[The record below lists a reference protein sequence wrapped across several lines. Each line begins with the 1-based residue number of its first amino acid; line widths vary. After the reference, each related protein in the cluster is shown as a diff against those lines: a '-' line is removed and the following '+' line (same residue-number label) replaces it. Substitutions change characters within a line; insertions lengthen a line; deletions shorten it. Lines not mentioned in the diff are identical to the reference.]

1 MLLETAGCNDGVS
14 TPAIG
19 ERILD
24 FLKFSFHLRCES
36 CIEMVSDYLLL
47 LCHSWGWALG
57 RSRSD
62 WQSSSDCSTTPVA
75 RNLTNS
81 SKIFLILSR
90 ALDKVGQERLLLGVL
105 LVETL
110 LVLGGKLPE
119 QVDVNLSGTKTNIY
133 MTCYIDKWG
142 TSLCIIL
149 HSLSLSSIMSRK
161 CDLKTMRREL
171 HRCLVRIIQ
180 LFLDCLL
187 ILQLKRH
194 RRA

>member
-119 QVDVNLSGTKTNIY
+119 
-133 MTCYIDKWG
+133 
-142 TSLCIIL
+142 
-149 HSLSLSSIMSRK
+149 
-161 CDLKTMRREL
+161 
-171 HRCLVRIIQ
+171 
-180 LFLDCLL
+180 
-187 ILQLKRH
+187 
-194 RRA
+194 

>member
-1 MLLETAGCNDGVS
+1 MLFSAIPHLTIFCALKHKRQKSYLVVFGPAKWCIPEKVLLQAFWLKAIFYIHCSWRYLPVIHHWEGYMSTSVLRKILVLIIFSLITRNVPGNAGCNDGVS

-24 FLKFSFHLRCES
+24 FWKFSFHLRCES

-90 ALDKVGQERLLLGVL
+90 ARWTRLAK
-105 LVETL
+105 T
-110 LVLGGKLPE
+110 PS
-119 QVDVNLSGTKTNIY
+119 VDSCSVF
-133 MTCYIDKWG
+133 C
-142 TSLCIIL
+142 
-149 HSLSLSSIMSRK
+149 
-161 CDLKTMRREL
+161 
-171 HRCLVRIIQ
+171 
-180 LFLDCLL
+180 
-187 ILQLKRH
+187 
-194 RRA
+194 